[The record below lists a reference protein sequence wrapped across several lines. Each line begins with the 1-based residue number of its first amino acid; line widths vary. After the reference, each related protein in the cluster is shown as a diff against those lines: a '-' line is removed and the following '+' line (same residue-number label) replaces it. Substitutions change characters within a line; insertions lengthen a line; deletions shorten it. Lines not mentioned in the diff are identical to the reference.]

1 MSSCRATNAKVLT
14 FVAPTTAGCG
24 RSAIGT
30 GSSAFATVPCR
41 CIGIAWESATGERL
55 GDRYALHTCDEPR
68 CVNPRHLYDGTA
80 KQNMEDMHRR
90 RRWPSRRGELHP
102 LCKLTEDELARLRS
116 TGGTN
121 AEVAARFG
129 LSAGYV
135 SELRRGLRR

>member
-1 MSSCRATNAKVLT
+1 MRRDWLWKVGDRYGKLS
-14 FVAPTTAGCG
+14 VRN
-24 RSAIGT
+24 RSV
-30 GSSAFATVPCR
+30 SVHR
-41 CIGIAWESATGERL
+41 IAWESATGERL